1 MPQKIFGRSA
11 AVKVTFTM
19 YSTILRP
26 PRGGRKSNFLVFH
39 FRPYKQFLL
48 YLYALCV
55 WGGGG
60 FFGDDYLESA
70 FVTSVRI
77 APPLRVRLG
86 VRLHSVRPRTSLVA
100 NGAIHIR

>member
-1 MPQKIFGRSA
+1 MLPSRR
-11 AVKVTFTM
+11 
-19 YSTILRP
+19 LR
-26 PRGGRKSNFLVFH
+26 LC
-39 FRPYKQFLL
+39 
-48 YLYALCV
+48 YALCV

-70 FVTSVRI
+70 FVTFVRI

-100 NGAIHIR
+100 NGAIHTIYSISKPAKKQNRLFADVSPFTVYM